1 MDARELGEGL
11 GEGAGR
17 GWIGIAGALYT
28 RTGETRRGL
37 VREHEMQSDVP
48 TIICRRFLIRI
59 RIHVQVGRLHGRVSR

>member
-37 VREHEMQSDVP
+37 VREHEMQSGVP
-48 TIICRRFLIRI
+48 TIMVC
-59 RIHVQVGRLHGRVSR
+59 